1 MRNAVIVTREIG
13 DYTVTTSVDQSPA
26 EVFAAINNVRG
37 WWNEDVE
44 GITDRL
50 GAQFTYDD
58 GYLRC
63 RFRITDFVPER
74 RVVWH
79 VEQSDTPWVKDKHEW
94 NDTDVIFEV
103 SRRGKK
109 TVLRFT
115 HRGLVP
121 EVECFNACSDGWNF
135 CIGSSL
141 RSLITTGKG
150 RLGEYDPESNPE
162 R

>member
-1 MRNAVIVTREIG
+1 MNKMRNAVIVTREIG

-63 RFRITDFVPER
+63 RFRITEFVPER

-79 VEQSDTPWVKDKHEW
+79 VEQSDTPWVKDKQ
-94 NDTDVIFEV
+94 
-103 SRRGKK
+103 
-109 TVLRFT
+109 
-115 HRGLVP
+115 
-121 EVECFNACSDGWNF
+121 
-135 CIGSSL
+135 
-141 RSLITTGKG
+141 
-150 RLGEYDPESNPE
+150 
-162 R
+162 